1 MQQLTAQDAQFLY
14 METHKNLGSVTA
26 INIYDP
32 STAPGGM
39 VRFKDILAHVESRI
53 PTSPL
58 YTRRL
63 ERVPFEL
70 DYPYWV
76 EDKYFDIEYHI
87 RHGRLPE
94 PGDWRQFCIHM
105 ARYHSRPLDMMRPP
119 WEMYVVEGLDGLE
132 MFPKGAYAI
141 ATKVHHAAVDGMAAV
156 KFFSGM
162 SDLDAKGT
170 PVFQFK
176 PVPKAKSKDPQLPE
190 MLVRAW
196 FNNVRAPLRMTDSLL
211 RSAPKIALAAQRSLS
226 TPRSKR
232 GSVPKTRFNQEVSP
246 HKMFDAAI
254 FQLQDFKTIRK
265 GIEGCTI
272 NDVVLAVCSGGLRRY
287 LLHHEELPEKSLVAW
302 VPINARPKGPKKKGI
317 ENSANNITAMTTEL
331 HTQIEDPIERL
342 NAIRNSTLQSKEAKS
357 GISARMMTD
366 LSQHVS
372 AATQVVAARLVLN
385 AGLAARMCNLFISNV
400 PGPQIPLYMAGA
412 KGISNFGMAPL
423 ADGMGLF
430 IATPSYNGQIS
441 FGVTSTR
448 EILPDIRFFVEC
460 LEASLGELLK
470 AAERETQVAAGKSE
484 KRKAPAKKAAK
495 NATARKSTA
504 TKPAKKR
511 APKKTAARKTA
522 KPPGNDG

>member
-1 MQQLTAQDAQFLY
+1 VQQLSAQDAQFLY

-76 EDKYFDIEYHI
+76 EDKYFDLEYHI

-119 WEMYVVEGLDGLE
+119 WEMYVLEGLDRIE
-132 MFPKGAYAI
+132 MFPPGAYAI

-170 PVFQFK
+170 PVIRFK
-176 PVPKAKSKDPQLPE
+176 PAPKAKPKEPHMTE

-196 FNNVRAPLRMTDSLL
+196 FNNIRAPLRMTDSLI
-211 RSAPKIALAAQRSLS
+211 RSAPKMALAAQRSVA
-226 TPRSKR
+226 TPKSKR
-232 GSVPKTRFNQEVSP
+232 TSVPRTRFNQEVSP

-254 FQLQDFKTIRK
+254 FKLQDFKTIRK
-265 GIEGCTI
+265 GVEGCTI

-287 LLHHEELPEKSLVAW
+287 LMHHDELPGKSLVAW
-302 VPINARPKGPKKKGI
+302 VPINARPKGPVKKGI
-317 ENSANNITAMTTEL
+317 ENSSNNITAMTTEL

-372 AATQVVAARLVLN
+372 AATQVVAARLVLS

-400 PGPQIPLYMAGA
+400 PGPQIPLYMNGA
-412 KGISNFGMAPL
+412 KGVYNFGMAPL
-423 ADGMGLF
+423 TGGMGLF
-430 IATPSYNGQIS
+430 IATPSYNGTIS

-448 EILPDIRFFVEC
+448 EILPDIRFFIEC
-460 LEASLGELLK
+460 LEASLAELLK
-470 AAERETQVAAGKSE
+470 AVAREAEADKAAEKS
-484 KRKAPAKKAAK
+484 KPARKKAPKKKAAK
-495 NATARKSTA
+495 KTPPKKA
-504 TKPAKKR
+504 AKK
-511 APKKTAARKTA
+511 APRKKTTA
-522 KPPGNDG
+522 KKVAEPSQKP